1 MSLSKW
7 KELADRKAKTG
18 EMKRNLF
25 DEITEEKIRSKITD
39 QAIAKTFRLDRLDQ
53 IAEQTKPKPRRR
65 IQIPRINREGGIDYA
80 PEVDPYEDM
89 DVERLLNLEDYVPPQ
104 AEKQI
109 AKIPKKAPKYEIVP
123 SFWQL
128 CDPPPTYEDLFE
140 EKEPLAIEGPPDD
153 DEDDEFVDAE
163 KGGDDDAEEEES
175 EEEESEEGPN
185 KILDELKIPNY
196 NDVDKRLAEPE
207 MTPARKRSYLTKI
220 INDAEKKRQKIT
232 PNKSNATRNF
242 KAGKISEQERDLIR
256 ERVGKIEREIKA
268 YREHYKAQ
276 LKNIKGSGIRKK
288 QKGRGAYFFN
298 DAKEMLQK
306 LTLIIAEMEAGN
318 TSIKM
323 RNVGQT
329 ILDALLH
336 AKHLNKQQY
345 GQLVKK
351 YFAL

>member
-18 EMKRNLF
+18 QMKRNLF
-25 DEITEEKIRSKITD
+25 DEITKEKIRSKTTD
-39 QAIAKTFRLDRLDQ
+39 QAIAKTFRLDQ

-89 DVERLLNLEDYVPPQ
+89 DVEGLLNLEDYVPPQ

-109 AKIPKKAPKYEIVP
+109 AKIPKKAPKYEMDP
-123 SFWQL
+123 GFWQL
-128 CDPPPTYEDLFE
+128 SDPPPTYEDIFE
-140 EKEPLAIEGPPDD
+140 EKDPLAIEGPPDD
-153 DEDDEFVDAE
+153 DEDAE
-163 KGGDDDAEEEES
+163 ESPDDDAVEEA
-175 EEEESEEGPN
+175 N
-185 KILDELKIPNY
+185 KILDEIGLPNY
-196 NDVDKRLAEPE
+196 NDVEMRLAEPE
-207 MTPARKRSYLTKI
+207 MTPAKQRNYLKKVIDKAEKERKRVV
-220 INDAEKKRQKIT
+220 AR
-232 PNKSNATRNF
+232 KSNATMAKN
-242 KAGKISEQERDLIR
+242 AGRITAEEKKLIHDR
-256 ERVGKIEREIKA
+256 YNILHKEIKD
-268 YREHYKAQ
+268 YKKHYESQ
-276 LKNIKGSGIRKK
+276 LKSIKGSGLRRGQRGK
-288 QKGRGAYFFN
+288 GAYFFN

-323 RNVGQT
+323 RNMGQT

-336 AKHLNKQQY
+336 ANHINKGQY
-345 GQLVKK
+345 GKLVKK

>member
-25 DEITEEKIRSKITD
+25 DEITEEKIRSKSTD
-39 QAIAKTFRLDRLDQ
+39 QAIAKTFRLDRLEQ

-89 DVERLLNLEDYVPPQ
+89 DVEGLLNLEDYVPPQ

-109 AKIPKKAPKYEIVP
+109 AKIPKKAPKYEMDP

-128 CDPPPTYEDLFE
+128 SDPPPTYE
-140 EKEPLAIEGPPDD
+140 EKDPLAIEGPPDD

-163 KGGDDDAEEEES
+163 GEAEEGDVVEEA
-175 EEEESEEGPN
+175 N
-185 KILDELKIPNY
+185 KILDELGLPNY
-196 NDVDKRLAEPE
+196 YDVEMRLDEPE
-207 MTPARKRSYLTKI
+207 MTPTRQRNYLEKVI
-220 INDAEKKRQKIT
+220 KDAETRRKQAVAL
-232 PNKSNATRNF
+232 KSNATIKFNQN
-242 KAGKISEQERDLIR
+242 KISAEERKRISDRSDKLQ
-256 ERVGKIEREIKA
+256 KEIKD
-268 YREHYKAQ
+268 YKKYHQ
-276 LKNIKGSGIRKK
+276 SQFKSMKGSGLQR
-288 QKGRGAYFFN
+288 GRGAYFFN

-323 RNVGQT
+323 RNMGQT

-336 AKHLNKQQY
+336 ANHINKGQY
-345 GQLVKK
+345 GKLVKK

>member
-7 KELADRKAKTG
+7 KELADSKAKTG

-25 DEITEEKIRSKITD
+25 DEITEEKIRSKTTD

-89 DVERLLNLEDYVPPQ
+89 DVEGLLNLEDYVPPQ

-109 AKIPKKAPKYEIVP
+109 AKIPKKAPKYEIDP
-123 SFWQL
+123 GFWQL
-128 CDPPPTYEDLFE
+128 GDAPPTYEDIFE
-140 EKEPLAIEGPPDD
+140 EREPLAIEPPPD

-163 KGGDDDAEEEES
+163 EGGEDDDDEPDEPEEV
-175 EEEESEEGPN
+175 N
-185 KILDELKIPNY
+185 KILDNLGIPNY
-196 NDVDKRLAEPE
+196 NDVEMRLAQPE
-207 MTPARKRSYLTKI
+207 MTATKQRSYLYKVLNDSEKI
-220 INDAEKKRQKIT
+220 RKQETIK
-232 PNKSNATRNF
+232 KSNAQNAY
-242 KAGKISEQERDLIR
+242 KAGKITEEQKNLIYENVGRKEKEIRD
-256 ERVGKIEREIKA
+256 
-268 YREHYKAQ
+268 YRRHYASK
-276 LKNIKGSGIRKK
+276 LKSIKGSGLRRG
-288 QKGRGAYFFN
+288 QRGRGAYFFN
-298 DAKEMLQK
+298 DAKEMLKK

-323 RNVGQT
+323 RNMGQT

-336 AKHLNKQQY
+336 AKHLNKGQY
-345 GQLVKK
+345 RQLVKK

>member
-18 EMKRNLF
+18 QMKRNLF
-25 DEITEEKIRSKITD
+25 DEITEEKIRSKSTD

-89 DVERLLNLEDYVPPQ
+89 DVEGLLNLEDYVPPQ
-104 AEKQI
+104 AEKHI
-109 AKIPKKAPKYEIVP
+109 AKIPKKAPKYEMDP

-128 CDPPPTYEDLFE
+128 DDPPPLYE
-140 EKEPLAIEGPPDD
+140 EKDPLAIEGPPDD

-163 KGGDDDAEEEES
+163 EGDEWDDDDAEPDEPEEEA
-175 EEEESEEGPN
+175 N
-185 KILDELKIPNY
+185 KILDQLDLPNY
-196 NDVDKRLAEPE
+196 DDVDKRLAEPE
-207 MTPARKRSYLTKI
+207 MTATRQRTYLQKVLK
-220 INDAEKKRQKIT
+220 DAETRRKTVTIR
-232 PNKSNATRNF
+232 KSNAKRAYD
-242 KAGKISEQERDLIR
+242 AGKISEEQKNLIYENVGNREKAIRD
-256 ERVGKIEREIKA
+256 
-268 YREHYKAQ
+268 YRKHYQSQ
-276 LKNIKGSGIRKK
+276 LKNIKGSGLRRG
-288 QKGRGAYFFN
+288 QRGRGAYFFN

-323 RNVGQT
+323 RNMGQT

-336 AKHLNKQQY
+336 ANHINKGQY
-345 GQLVKK
+345 GKLVKK

>member
-25 DEITEEKIRSKITD
+25 DEITEEKIRSKTTD
-39 QAIAKTFRLDRLDQ
+39 QAIAKTFRLNRLDQ

-80 PEVDPYEDM
+80 PEIDPYEDM
-89 DVERLLNLEDYVPPQ
+89 DVEGLLNLEDYVPPQ
-104 AEKQI
+104 AQKQI
-109 AKIPKKAPKYEIVP
+109 AKIPKKAPKYEMDP

-128 CDPPPTYEDLFE
+128 DDPPPLYE
-140 EKEPLAIEGPPDD
+140 EKDPLAIEGPPDD
-153 DEDDEFVDAE
+153 DDDDEFVDAE
-163 KGGDDDAEEEES
+163 EGDEWDEDDDEEPEEEA
-175 EEEESEEGPN
+175 N
-185 KILDELKIPNY
+185 KILDQLDLPNY
-196 NDVDKRLAEPE
+196 DDVDKRLAEPE
-207 MTPARKRSYLTKI
+207 MTATRQRSYLQKVLK
-220 INDAEKKRQKIT
+220 DAETRRKTVTIR
-232 PNKSNATRNF
+232 KSNATRAY
-242 KAGKISEQERDLIR
+242 KAGKISEEEKNLIHENVGNR
-256 ERVGKIEREIKA
+256 EKAIKD
-268 YREHYKAQ
+268 YRKHYESQ
-276 LKNIKGSGIRKK
+276 LKNIKGSGLRRG
-288 QKGRGAYFFN
+288 QRGRGAYFFN

-323 RNVGQT
+323 RNMGQT

-336 AKHLNKQQY
+336 ANHINKGQY
-345 GQLVKK
+345 RQLVKK

>member
-18 EMKRNLF
+18 QMKRNLF
-25 DEITEEKIRSKITD
+25 DEITEEKIRSKTTD
-39 QAIAKTFRLDRLDQ
+39 QEIAKTFRLDRLDQ

-89 DVERLLNLEDYVPPQ
+89 DVEGLLNLEDYVPPQ

-109 AKIPKKAPKYEIVP
+109 AKIPKKAPEYEMDP
-123 SFWQL
+123 GFWQL
-128 CDPPPTYEDLFE
+128 SDPPPLYE
-140 EKEPLAIEGPPDD
+140 EKDPLAIEGPPDD
-153 DEDDEFVDAE
+153 DEDGEFVDAE
-163 KGGDDDAEEEES
+163 EGDDDEAGDVVEEA
-175 EEEESEEGPN
+175 N
-185 KILDELKIPNY
+185 KILDEIGLPNY
-196 NDVDKRLAEPE
+196 YDVDMRLDEPE
-207 MTPARKRSYLTKI
+207 MTPTRQRNYLEKVLKDAETKRRQAVALKSSATIKFKQNKITAEERKRISDRSDKL
-220 INDAEKKRQKIT
+220 QK
-232 PNKSNATRNF
+232 
-242 KAGKISEQERDLIR
+242 
-256 ERVGKIEREIKA
+256 EIKD
-268 YREHYKAQ
+268 YKKHYQSQFKSM
-276 LKNIKGSGIRKK
+276 KGSGLQR
-288 QKGRGAYFFN
+288 GRGAYFFN

-323 RNVGQT
+323 RNMGQT

-336 AKHLNKQQY
+336 ANHINKGQY

>member
-1 MSLSKW
+1 
-7 KELADRKAKTG
+7 
-18 EMKRNLF
+18 MKRNLF
-25 DEITEEKIRSKITD
+25 DEITEEKIRSKSTD

-89 DVERLLNLEDYVPPQ
+89 DVEGLLNLEDYVPPQ

-109 AKIPKKAPKYEIVP
+109 AKIPKKAPKYQIDP

-128 CDPPPTYEDLFE
+128 DDPPPLYE
-140 EKEPLAIEGPPDD
+140 EKDPLAIEGPPDD
-153 DEDDEFVDAE
+153 DDDDEFVDAE
-163 KGGDDDAEEEES
+163 EGDDDGDVVEEA
-175 EEEESEEGPN
+175 N
-185 KILDELKIPNY
+185 KILDELGLPNY
-196 NDVDKRLAEPE
+196 YDVEMRLDEPE
-207 MTPARKRSYLTKI
+207 MTATKQINYLQKVLK
-220 INDAEKKRQKIT
+220 DADRRRRQALAL
-232 PNKSNATRNF
+232 KSNATKDE
-242 KAGKISEQERDLIR
+242 KAKRISQEQKEQIHNKSNKLQ
-256 ERVGKIEREIKA
+256 KEIKD
-268 YREHYKAQ
+268 YMKHYQSQ
-276 LKNIKGSGIRKK
+276 LKSIKGSGLQR
-288 QKGRGAYFFN
+288 GRGAYFFN

-323 RNVGQT
+323 RNMGQT

-336 AKHLNKQQY
+336 ANHINKGQY
-345 GQLVKK
+345 GKLVKK

>member
-25 DEITEEKIRSKITD
+25 DEITEEKIRSKTTD

-89 DVERLLNLEDYVPPQ
+89 DVEGLLNLEDYVPPQ

-109 AKIPKKAPKYEIVP
+109 AKIPSKAPKYEIDP
-123 SFWQL
+123 GFWQL
-128 CDPPPTYEDLFE
+128 GDPPPTYEDLFE
-140 EKEPLAIEGPPDD
+140 EKEPLAIEGSPDD
-153 DEDDEFVDAE
+153 DEDDKFVDDE
-163 KGGDDDAEEEES
+163 EGGDDDAEEEE
-175 EEEESEEGPN
+175 ESEEDPN
-185 KILDELKIPNY
+185 KILDKLKIPNY
-196 NDVDKRLAEPE
+196 NDVDNRLAEPE
-207 MTPARKRSYLTKI
+207 MTSVRKKNYLAKI
-220 INDAEKKRQKIT
+220 IDDAEKQRQKIT
-232 PNKSNATRNF
+232 PIKSKATIDFNAGR
-242 KAGKISEQERDLIR
+242 ISEQERDLIH
-256 ERVGKIEREIKA
+256 ENIGKIEREIKA
-268 YREHYKAQ
+268 YRKHYEAQ
-276 LKNIKGSGIRKK
+276 LYNIKGSGLRRG
-288 QKGRGAYFFN
+288 QRGRGAYFFN
-298 DAKEMLQK
+298 NAKEMLQK

-323 RNVGQT
+323 RNMGQT

-336 AKHLNKQQY
+336 ANHINKGQY
-345 GQLVKK
+345 RQLVKK

>member
-18 EMKRNLF
+18 QMKRNLF
-25 DEITEEKIRSKITD
+25 DEITKEKIRSKTTD

-89 DVERLLNLEDYVPPQ
+89 DVEGLLNLEDYVPPQ

-109 AKIPKKAPKYEIVP
+109 AKIPKKAPKYQIDP
-123 SFWQL
+123 GFWQL
-128 CDPPPTYEDLFE
+128 SDPPLDPPPLYE
-140 EKEPLAIEGPPDD
+140 EKDPLAIEGPPDD
-153 DEDDEFVDAE
+153 DEDDEFVDDE
-163 KGGDDDAEEEES
+163 EGEAEEGDVVEEA
-175 EEEESEEGPN
+175 N
-185 KILDELKIPNY
+185 KILDELGLPNY
-196 NDVDKRLAEPE
+196 YDVEMRLDEPE
-207 MTPARKRSYLTKI
+207 MTPTRQRNYLEKVLK
-220 INDAEKKRQKIT
+220 DAETRRKQAVAL
-232 PNKSNATRNF
+232 KSNATIKFN
-242 KAGKISEQERDLIR
+242 KKKISAEERKRISDRSDKLQ
-256 ERVGKIEREIKA
+256 KEIN
-268 YREHYKAQ
+268 YYKKYHQ
-276 LKNIKGSGIRKK
+276 SQFKSIKGSGLQR
-288 QKGRGAYFFN
+288 GRGAYFFN

-323 RNVGQT
+323 RNMGQT

-336 AKHLNKQQY
+336 ANHINKGQY
-345 GQLVKK
+345 EKLVKK

>member
-25 DEITEEKIRSKITD
+25 DEITEEKIRSKTTD

-89 DVERLLNLEDYVPPQ
+89 DVEGLLNLEDNVAPQ

-109 AKIPKKAPKYEIVP
+109 AVPPRYSEI
-123 SFWQL
+123 FEG
-128 CDPPPTYEDLFE
+128 DPLSVDEEEFEDAKE
-140 EKEPLAIEGPPDD
+140 E
-153 DEDDEFVDAE
+153 
-163 KGGDDDAEEEES
+163 AEEDAKTPEKPEEA
-175 EEEESEEGPN
+175 EEGAKTPEKPEEDVN
-185 KILDELKIPNY
+185 KILDQLDLANY
-196 NDVDKRLAEPE
+196 DDVNNALEKLSPQRQ
-207 MTPARKRSYLTKI
+207 KNYLQRALG
-220 INDAEKKRQKIT
+220 DAETRRKTLT
-232 PNKSNATRNF
+232 PHKSNATKAH
-242 KAGKISEQERDLIR
+242 KAGRISEEYSELIKRNVSKRERDI
-256 ERVGKIEREIKA
+256 A
-268 YREHYKAQ
+268 DYKRYLRSK
-276 LKNIKGSGIRKK
+276 LKSITGSGFRRG
-288 QKGRGAYFFN
+288 QRGRGAYFFN

-323 RNVGQT
+323 RNMGQT

-336 AKHLNKQQY
+336 ENHLNKGQY
-345 GQLVKK
+345 RQLVKK

>member
-18 EMKRNLF
+18 QMKRNLF
-25 DEITEEKIRSKITD
+25 DEITEEKIRSKTTD

-89 DVERLLNLEDYVPPQ
+89 DVEGLLNLEDYVPPQ

-109 AKIPKKAPKYEIVP
+109 AKIPKKAPKYEMDPGV
-123 SFWQL
+123 WQL
-128 CDPPPTYEDLFE
+128 GDAPPTYEDIFE

-163 KGGDDDAEEEES
+163 EGDKDDDDEPEEPEEEA
-175 EEEESEEGPN
+175 N
-185 KILDELKIPNY
+185 KILDQLDLPNY

-207 MTPARKRSYLTKI
+207 MTATRQRSYLQKVLK
-220 INDAEKKRQKIT
+220 DAETRRKTVTIR
-232 PNKSNATRNF
+232 KSNATRAY
-242 KAGKISEQERDLIR
+242 KAGKITAEQRNLIH
-256 ERVGKIEREIKA
+256 ENVGKLEKEIKD
-268 YREHYKAQ
+268 YRKHYESQ
-276 LKNIKGSGIRKK
+276 LKNIKGSGLQR
-288 QKGRGAYFFN
+288 GRGAYFFN

-323 RNVGQT
+323 RNMGQT

-336 AKHLNKQQY
+336 ANHLNKGQY
-345 GQLVKK
+345 RQLVKK

>member
-7 KELADRKAKTG
+7 KELADRKAETG

-25 DEITEEKIRSKITD
+25 DEITKEKIRSKTTD

-89 DVERLLNLEDYVPPQ
+89 DVEGLLNLEDYVPPQ

-109 AKIPKKAPKYEIVP
+109 AKIPKKAPKYEMDP

-128 CDPPPTYEDLFE
+128 DDPPPLYE
-140 EKEPLAIEGPPDD
+140 EKDPLAIEGPPDD

-163 KGGDDDAEEEES
+163 EGDDDDAEEEEV
-175 EEEESEEGPN
+175 N
-185 KILDELKIPNY
+185 TILDQLDLPNY
-196 NDVDKRLAEPE
+196 DDVDKRLAEPE
-207 MTPARKRSYLTKI
+207 MTATRQRSYLQKVLK
-220 INDAEKKRQKIT
+220 DAETRRETVTIR
-232 PNKSNATRNF
+232 KSNATKAYN
-242 KAGKISEQERDLIR
+242 AGKITAEQKNLIH
-256 ERVGKIEREIKA
+256 ENVGKREKDIKD
-268 YREHYKAQ
+268 YKKHYESK
-276 LKNIKGSGIRKK
+276 LKSITGSGLRRGQRGK
-288 QKGRGAYFFN
+288 GAYFFN

-323 RNVGQT
+323 RNMGQT

>member
-18 EMKRNLF
+18 QMKRNLF
-25 DEITEEKIRSKITD
+25 DEITKEKIRSKTTD

-89 DVERLLNLEDYVPPQ
+89 DVEGLLNLEDYVPPQ

-109 AKIPKKAPKYEIVP
+109 AKIPKKAPKYEMDP
-123 SFWQL
+123 GFWQL
-128 CDPPPTYEDLFE
+128 DDPPPLYE
-140 EKEPLAIEGPPDD
+140 EKDPLAIEGPPDD

-163 KGGDDDAEEEES
+163 EGDEWDEDDDDEPEEEA
-175 EEEESEEGPN
+175 N
-185 KILDELKIPNY
+185 KILDQLDLPNY
-196 NDVDKRLAEPE
+196 DDVDKRLAEPE
-207 MTPARKRSYLTKI
+207 MTATRQRSYLQKVLK
-220 INDAEKKRQKIT
+220 DAETRRKTVTIR
-232 PNKSNATRNF
+232 KSNATRAY
-242 KAGKISEQERDLIR
+242 KAGKITIEEKNLIHENVGNR
-256 ERVGKIEREIKA
+256 EKAIKD
-268 YREHYKAQ
+268 YRKHYESQ
-276 LKNIKGSGIRKK
+276 LYSIKGSGLRRG
-288 QKGRGAYFFN
+288 QRGRGAYFFN

-323 RNVGQT
+323 RNMGQT

-336 AKHLNKQQY
+336 ANHINKGQY
-345 GQLVKK
+345 GKLVKK

>member
-25 DEITEEKIRSKITD
+25 DEITEEKIRSKSTD

-89 DVERLLNLEDYVPPQ
+89 DVEGLLNLEDYVPPQ

-109 AKIPKKAPKYEIVP
+109 AKIPKKAPKYEMDP

-128 CDPPPTYEDLFE
+128 SDPPPTYE
-140 EKEPLAIEGPPDD
+140 EKDPLAIEGPPDD

-163 KGGDDDAEEEES
+163 EGEAEEGDAVEEA
-175 EEEESEEGPN
+175 N
-185 KILDELKIPNY
+185 KILDELGLPNY
-196 NDVDKRLAEPE
+196 YDVEMRLDEPE
-207 MTPARKRSYLTKI
+207 MTPTRQRNYLEKVLK
-220 INDAEKKRQKIT
+220 DAETRRKQAVAL
-232 PNKSNATRNF
+232 KSNATIKFNQN
-242 KAGKISEQERDLIR
+242 KISAEERKRISDRSDKLQ
-256 ERVGKIEREIKA
+256 KEIKD
-268 YREHYKAQ
+268 YKKYHQ
-276 LKNIKGSGIRKK
+276 SQFKSMKGSGLQR
-288 QKGRGAYFFN
+288 GRGAYFFN

-323 RNVGQT
+323 RNMGQT

-336 AKHLNKQQY
+336 ANHINK
-345 GQLVKK
+345 G
-351 YFAL
+351 